1 MKSHE
6 NTTLTAVAGDG
17 DRGRRGRGPLSLI
30 AEAEFR
36 KLWSVGVLMGA
47 MRWLELLA
55 IGVWTYALTES
66 PVAVAMMTI
75 LRMLPMALFGTVIG
89 AMAERLDRKAILVA
103 SQAIMA
109 VTSSLLALLV
119 AAGAIELWHVGVG
132 AFVNGLCWSTDLP
145 VRRTILGESVGAD
158 RIGPA
163 MSMDS
168 ASNNATRMVGPLAG
182 GALYA
187 AVGLSGA
194 YAVAAVFYAVSA
206 LVAVSI
212 RFTPVPQEPRPFALI
227 AEIREG
233 LAFLRRTRALLGH
246 LGVTVTVNMFAFPYA
261 AMAPVVGR
269 ETFGVDAVRIGL
281 LLTVEGI
288 GAFAGAVAIAFLATP
303 AWFRRIYVCGSAL
316 FMAAV
321 LAFSVTTSYSMALI
335 ILTIGGFGIAGF
347 ASMQSAIM
355 FGEAPVAI
363 RSRLMGVLS
372 VCIGAGPIG
381 VLHVG
386 WLADRI
392 GGSLALT
399 VIATEGL
406 VVMAILLLVVPELRR
421 PGSPA
426 FSVPAATDREG
437 RDGASS

>member
-1 MKSHE
+1 M
-6 NTTLTAVAGDG
+6 TPVAGDG
-17 DRGRRGRGPLSLI
+17 DRERRARGPLSLI

-55 IGVWTYALTES
+55 IGVWTYALTGS
-66 PVAVAMMTI
+66 PIAVAAMTI
-75 LRMLPMALFGTVIG
+75 LRMLPLALFGTITG
-89 AMAERLDRKAILVA
+89 AVAERLDRKAILVA
-103 SQAIMA
+103 TQATMA
-109 VTSSLLALLV
+109 FTSGLLAILV
-119 AAGAIELWHVGVG
+119 ATGTIELWHVGIG

-168 ASNNATRMVGPLAG
+168 ASNNATRMIGPLAG

-187 AVGLSGA
+187 AVGLGGA
-194 YAVAAVFYAVSA
+194 YAVAAAFYAVSA
-206 LVAVSI
+206 LVALSI
-212 RFTPVPQEPRPFALI
+212 RFTPIPQEPRPFALI

-233 LAFLRRTRALLGH
+233 LAYLRRTRALLGH
-246 LGVTVTVNMFAFPYA
+246 LGVTVTVNLFGFPYA

-269 ETFGVDAVRIGL
+269 ETFGADAVHIGL

-316 FMAAV
+316 FIAGV
-321 LAFSVTTSYSMALI
+321 LIFSLTTSYAVALVV
-335 ILTIGGFGIAGF
+335 LAVGGLGIAGF

-355 FGEAPVAI
+355 FGEAPAAI

-372 VCIGAGPIG
+372 VCIGAGPLG

-386 WLADRI
+386 WLADMI
-392 GGSLALT
+392 GGSAALT

-406 VVMAILLLVVPELRR
+406 VVMAVLLVLIPELRR

-426 FSVPAATDREG
+426 FSVPAATDRADRGE
-437 RDGASS
+437 STS

>member
-1 MKSHE
+1 M
-6 NTTLTAVAGDG
+6 TAVAGDG
-17 DRGRRGRGPLSLI
+17 DPGRRARGPLSLI

-36 KLWSVGVLMGA
+36 KLWTVGVLQGA

-55 IGVWTYALTES
+55 IGVWTYALTGS
-66 PVAVAMMTI
+66 PVAVAMMTV

-89 AMAERLDRKAILVA
+89 AVAERLDRKVILVF

-109 VTSSLLALLV
+109 TTSAVLAGLV
-119 AAGAIELWHVGVG
+119 WSGAVELWHVGVG

-168 ASNNATRMVGPLAG
+168 ASNNATRMIGPLAG

-187 AVGLSGA
+187 AVGLEGA
-194 YAVAAVFYAVSA
+194 YTVAAIFYGVSA
-206 LVAVSI
+206 LVAASI
-212 RFTPVPQEPRPFALI
+212 RFTPTPREPSRFALLS
-227 AEIREG
+227 EIRAG
-233 LAFLRRTRALLGH
+233 LAYLRRTRALMGH
-246 LGVTVTVNMFAFPYA
+246 LGVTVIVNLFGFPYA

-269 ETFGVDAVRIGL
+269 ETFGVDAVQIGL

-288 GAFAGAVAIAFLATP
+288 GAFVGAVAIAFLATP
-303 AWFRRIYVCGSAL
+303 ARFRLIYITGSTL
-316 FMAAV
+316 FLAAV
-321 LAFSVTTSYSMALI
+321 LAFSFITSYALALVV
-335 ILTIGGFGIAGF
+335 LTVGGLGIAGF

-355 FGEAPVAI
+355 FGEAPPAI

-372 VCIGAGPIG
+372 VCIGAGPVG
-381 VLHVG
+381 VLLVG

-392 GGSLALT
+392 GGSTALT
-399 VIATEGL
+399 VIAIEGL
-406 VVMAILLLVVPELRR
+406 VALALLVIAVPELRR
-421 PGSPA
+421 GGSPL
-426 FSVPAATDREG
+426 PAVIPVGPA
-437 RDGASS
+437 GAQPPAGAPPR